1 MRNLIN
7 RFFQSRTNT
16 MINNPIQSEL
26 SAEAVQPAIINREL
40 FAEPVAPSAVPAASD
55 IDPVKEMLSRHHQS
69 IGYSEGYD
77 FHDVIFSKNYKS
89 KLVEEFRDIL
99 KMELRRLDAERVR
112 LHSMLSQREEL
123 SIFIIQELEKQLATL
138 NLKHTHLLDEFEAAE
153 FERGRI
159 KMAILDYE
167 RGFEQGFRDF
177 LATSQY
183 VSAIQ
188 NA

>member
-1 MRNLIN
+1 MRNLFN
-7 RFFQSRTNT
+7 RLFQSRTTT
-16 MINNPIQSEL
+16 MTSNPIHSV
-26 SAEAVQPAIINREL
+26 STVDAVQPAAINPGL
-40 FAEPVAPSAVPAASD
+40 FAEQDDHSPAASTSD
-55 IDPVKEMLSRHHQS
+55 VDPVKELLSRHHQG

>member
-7 RFFQSRTNT
+7 RLFQSRTTT
-16 MINNPIQSEL
+16 MTSNPLNSEPSADAAQPTTINPGI
-26 SAEAVQPAIINREL
+26 
-40 FAEPVAPSAVPAASD
+40 FAEPVENPTAASTSD
-55 IDPVKEMLSRHHQS
+55 VDPVKELLSRQHQS

-112 LHSMLSQREEL
+112 LDSMLSQRDEL